1 MALGLI
7 TLLSALTIS
16 AIAIYYSVAGLA
28 AIFAAAVVPIIVMD
42 DVVEPKYGTQNFE
55 SFRWSLRLILLQN
68 VQKP

>member
-28 AIFAAAVVPIIVMD
+28 AIFAAAVVPIIVMG
-42 DVVEPKYGTQNFE
+42 VALEVGKLVTAVWLHRY
-55 SFRWSLRLILLQN
+55 
-68 VQKP
+68 